1 MSLSP
6 NQLRDKLGN
15 ASLVE
20 TSRMAMSVV
29 NAIQTNPNDKGS
41 QLGGLL
47 TAFLMVFDTCGLPLE
62 DLLGMARNIVNDAEG
77 TRPEFM
83 AVKDYIENEVL

>member
-1 MSLSP
+1 
-6 NQLRDKLGN
+6 
-15 ASLVE
+15 
-20 TSRMAMSVV
+20 MSVV
-29 NAIQTNPNDKGS
+29 NAIQQNSHDSDKGS

-77 TRPEFM
+77 VRPEFM
-83 AVKDYIENEVL
+83 AVKRYIENEVL

>member
-1 MSLSP
+1 
-6 NQLRDKLGN
+6 
-15 ASLVE
+15 
-20 TSRMAMSVV
+20 MSVV
-29 NAIQTNPNDKGS
+29 NAIQEQNNTPEDKGS

-77 TRPEFM
+77 VRPEFM
-83 AVKDYIENEVL
+83 AVKRYIENEVL

>member
-1 MSLSP
+1 
-6 NQLRDKLGN
+6 
-15 ASLVE
+15 
-20 TSRMAMSVV
+20 MSVV
-29 NAIQTNPNDKGS
+29 NAIQNNHEDKGS

-77 TRPEFM
+77 VRPEFM
-83 AVKDYIENEVL
+83 AVKRYIENEVL